1 MVEEMLEAG
10 IIRPSQSS
18 YSAPVVMVFKKDSSW
33 RMCPDYR
40 ELNKITI
47 KDKFPIPVIDELL
60 DELHGAIY
68 FTKLDLRSGYHQI
81 RMKEEDIPKTTFRTH
96 EGHYEFLVMP
106 FGLTNAPSTFQ
117 WLMNSIFKPFLRK
130 FVLVFFDD
138 ILIYSKSWEDHLQH
152 VDKVLQLLKEQQ
164 LYAKPS
170 KCFFGVKE
178 VEYLGHIVSHEGV
191 KVDPNKIKAMMDW
204 SIPKTLKN
212 LRGFLGLTGYY
223 RKFVRNYGR
232 IAAPLTALTKKDAF
246 SWTPEATKAFEQL
259 KEAMCIAPVLTTP
272 DFTKT
277 FIVECDASGNGI
289 GAVLMQEGRPLA
301 FESRPLKGRD
311 LHKPIY
317 EKEMMAI
324 LHALKKWRPYLIGR
338 HFKVKTDHDSLKYFL
353 EQRLSSK
360 EQQKWVT
367 KILGY
372 DFEIVY
378 KKGKQNVVADA
389 LSRKDEDV
397 EAFLC
402 AISIIQ
408 PDWIIQARDEWK
420 NDEKVWTLI
429 ERLQQD
435 SGASD
440 TFTWKNDSLWYK
452 DRLYLCKNS
461 QLKQKVLLELH
472 TSPVGGHSG
481 FLKTYHRVKK
491 DFFWDGLKTDVQRF
505 VAECLVCQQNKVET
519 IKTPGLLQP
528 LSIPSQRWEEVSMDF
543 ITGLP
548 KSEGKSVIMVIV
560 DRLTKYAHFCAL
572 SHPFKASTVAT
583 AFMETVQ
590 KLHGSPKIIVSDR
603 DPIFTGHFWT
613 ELFSCLG
620 TQLAHSSSYH
630 PQSDGQTEIVN
641 KCLEGY
647 LRCFVSDK
655 QAQRFKWLPLAE
667 WWYNTSFHTATKM
680 TPFMALYGYH
690 PPSITS
696 SLKEKSKVQAVED
709 HIENQ
714 QQVLQI
720 LKDNLTMA
728 QNRMKQQAD
737 QHRSER
743 SFEVGDWVFLRL
755 QPYKQMSLKQAKKDN
770 KLSPKYYGPYKV
782 LQKIGTMAYKL
793 ELPASSRVHPVFHV
807 SCLKKVIGD
816 KIPVQTILPELDEE
830 GKMILEPEAITNTR
844 IRQLRNRSI
853 SEYLIKWRKLPAED
867 STWEDESFIQKHP
880 ELLKRCGQHLSQG
893 EGHVKP

>member
-1 MVEEMLEAG
+1 
-10 IIRPSQSS
+10 
-18 YSAPVVMVFKKDSSW
+18 
-33 RMCPDYR
+33 
-40 ELNKITI
+40 
-47 KDKFPIPVIDELL
+47 
-60 DELHGAIY
+60 
-68 FTKLDLRSGYHQI
+68 
-81 RMKEEDIPKTTFRTH
+81 
-96 EGHYEFLVMP
+96 MP

-117 WLMNSIFKPFLRK
+117 GLMNSIFKPFLRK

-259 KEAMCIAPVLTTP
+259 KEAMCTAPVLTTP

-324 LHALKKWRPYLIGR
+324 LHALKKWCPYLIGR
-338 HFKVKTDHDSLKYFL
+338 HFKVKTDHDSLNYFL
-353 EQRLSSK
+353 EQRLSSE

-435 SGASD
+435 SSALD

-528 LSIPSQRWEEVSMDF
+528 LSIPSQRWEEASMDF

-560 DRLTKYAHFCAL
+560 DRLTKYAHFFAL
-572 SHPFKASTVAT
+572 SHPFKASTVST

-613 ELFSCLG
+613 KLFSCLG

-647 LRCFVSDK
+647 LCCFVSDK
-655 QAQRFKWLPLAE
+655 QAQWFKWLPLAE

-816 KIPVQTILPELDEE
+816 KIPVQTILPELDDE
-830 GKMILEPEAITNTR
+830 GKMILEPEAITDTR

-853 SEYLIKWRKLPAED
+853 SEYLIKWRKLPAKD

-880 ELLKRCGQHLSQG
+880 ELLKHCRQHLSQG